1 MIAPPEISLPQFAG
15 PLDLLLT
22 LVRKNEVEITDIPI
36 AEITRQYLDY
46 LHQAEELNLDL
57 GSEFVY
63 MAALLIQ
70 IKSRCLLASD
80 PEIAAREE
88 DPRQELVRQLLHHE
102 QVRQG
107 AEFLQQKLE
116 IAQAAWSRSS
126 MAEFGGAAAEELP
139 EPAGALS
146 LLQVLR
152 MAQQALATARAY
164 ELVTPADSISVEE
177 MMGWLEERIGANQGP
192 MEAGALLAEQPDAA
206 HRMALF
212 LAMLEMSKAARI
224 WLEQDQCFGPIA
236 IVGKHPTVS
245 MAHLCPNVKDDR
257 GSRFS

>member
-1 MIAPPEISLPQFAG
+1 MRPAPAISLPRFEG

-46 LHQAEELNLDL
+46 LHQAEELSLDL

-63 MAALLIQ
+63 MAAFLIQ
-70 IKSRCLLASD
+70 IKSRSLLAHD

-102 QVRQG
+102 QARQG
-107 AEFLQQKLE
+107 AEFLKQKLE
-116 IAQAAWSRSS
+116 IAQASWSQSS
-126 MAEFGGAAAEELP
+126 IEEFRETSTGDLP
-139 EPAGALS
+139 EPDGPSGVLN

-152 MAQQALATARAY
+152 MAQQALATARTY
-164 ELVTPADSISVEE
+164 ELVTPADSVSVDE
-177 MMGWLEERIGANQGP
+177 MMDWLDERIDANQGP
-192 MEAGALLAEQPDAA
+192 MEAGSLLAEQPDDQ

-224 WLEQDQCFGPIA
+224 CLDQDECFGPIA
-236 IVGKHPTVS
+236 IYGKV
-245 MAHLCPNVKDDR
+245 PNGRYGTPVP
-257 GSRFS
+257 